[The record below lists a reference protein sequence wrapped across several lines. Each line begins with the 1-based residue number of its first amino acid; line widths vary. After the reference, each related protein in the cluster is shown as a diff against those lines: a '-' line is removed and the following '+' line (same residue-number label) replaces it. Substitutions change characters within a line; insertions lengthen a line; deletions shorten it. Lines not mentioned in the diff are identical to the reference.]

1 MLKEYP
7 NLWPYTRDLYQT
19 EGVMETIDK
28 DHIRRIY
35 QVCWTHVVC
44 MIESTPT
51 CLLLII
57 IVAYNDITSLVLCN
71 ITIVQ

>member
-35 QVCWTHVVC
+35 QVC
-44 MIESTPT
+44 
-51 CLLLII
+51 
-57 IVAYNDITSLVLCN
+57 
-71 ITIVQ
+71 